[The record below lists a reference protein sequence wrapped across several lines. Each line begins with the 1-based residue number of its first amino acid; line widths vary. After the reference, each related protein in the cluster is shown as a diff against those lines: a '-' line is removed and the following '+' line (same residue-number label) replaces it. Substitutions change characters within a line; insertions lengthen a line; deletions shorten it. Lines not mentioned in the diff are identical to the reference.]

1 MRIPLYQAFIRPE
14 SVAQYPILLIVG
26 AGPVT
31 HVGTYLTTHLA
42 KSQERKV
49 TSTTLAEL
57 VDLVKTGNQQVS
69 MFSQPSLYRCAELAL
84 PLNKQQQ
91 GMLDEIAKYATESS
105 TVRAIIPLV
114 GTKQLPAIPSIIVPT
129 SLAKPEALQMVETVV
144 GADAK
149 QRVVYLISQAFNA
162 TSTLSTE
169 AIFSLIMYGQVLG
182 SRIVPEFLHQRLA
195 TLDVGQASLFDLST
209 AFFAR
214 DRVKFMNLYAKL
226 EDQYPVQFW
235 ISWWSDQL
243 FRAHGVIVAKKR
255 KDTAALS
262 SISAKLPFSFIERDY
277 RLHDE
282 SKIVQ
287 FLHLLYEID
296 AGIKSG
302 TSESSLAYWYLQW
315 FGK

>member
-57 VDLVKTGNQQVS
+57 VDIVKTGNQQVS
-69 MFSQPSLYRCAELAL
+69 MFSQPSFYRCVELTL
-84 PLNKQQQ
+84 PLTKQQQ
-91 GMLDEIAKYATESS
+91 GMLDEITKHLIESS
-105 TVRAIIPLV
+105 AIRAIIPVV

-129 SLAKPEALQMVETVV
+129 TLGKSEAMQMVESVV
-144 GADAK
+144 QGDAQ
-149 QRVVYLISQAFNA
+149 QRVSYLISHAFA
-162 TSTLSTE
+162 VAQTLSSE
-169 AIFSLIMYGQVLG
+169 AIFSLIMYGQMLG
-182 SRIVPEFLHQRLA
+182 SRIVPEFLQQRLSG
-195 TLDVGQASLFDLST
+195 LDASQSSLFDLST

-255 KDTAALS
+255 KDQAALS
-262 SISAKLPFSFIERDY
+262 GISAKLPFSFIERDY

-282 SKIVQ
+282 NKIVQ
-287 FLHLLYEID
+287 FLHQLYEID